1 MCCTFHVSAGFNACA
16 EPSADSVT
24 TSVLHMESERE
35 KQFSLFLEVCKLQ
48 QLFWLRLYF
57 NNGVWQVK
65 CTSTPRLLE
74 GLLGTQPPPTS
85 VPVHSESQSP
95 LSIVKSPRCIFSS
108 AVWNHTNLCQTFR
121 DLNSRRKFFMYCFL
135 TSVVWIIHLWH
146 SVTCKTPSLMPQ
158 IEQCTLSLALQT
170 NDRTEAGDR
179 AEEDRIVAPGSTVS
193 AWLIPASS
201 SSSGPHATVNPS
213 CTEMKASGSSSLCEP
228 GWIGS
233 WRVHIVWAW
242 RSRWLK
248 QPLQEISVL
257 PLGVGDMI

>member
-1 MCCTFHVSAGFNACA
+1 MSQLVSMHVRSPQLTLWPQVYCTWSR
-16 EPSADSVT
+16 SVR
-24 TSVLHMESERE
+24 SNFLC
-35 KQFSLFLEVCKLQ
+35 FLEVCKLQ
-48 QLFWLRLYF
+48 QLFLFRLYF

-95 LSIVKSPRCIFSS
+95 LSIVKSPSCIFSS

-121 DLNSRRKFFMYCFL
+121 DLNSRRKFFMCCFL
-135 TSVVWIIHLWH
+135 TSVVWIIQLWH
-146 SVTCKTPSLMPQ
+146 SVTCKTPSFMPQ
-158 IEQCTLSLALQT
+158 IEQCSLYLALQT
-170 NDRTEAGDR
+170 NDKSEDGGR
-179 AEEDRIVAPGSTVS
+179 AEEDRTVASGSTFS
-193 AWLIPASS
+193 ACLIPASS
-201 SSSGPHATVNPS
+201 SSSSPHATVNPS
-213 CTEMKASGSSSLCEP
+213 YTERKASGSSSLCEL

-233 WRVHIVWAW
+233 RRVHIVWAW